1 MDEILSVFNAYKKR
15 VFNGI
20 RTEVKAN
27 LEDSYL
33 NEMENWDAL
42 GEEEKNEW
50 ESLEIDD
57 DGGYGAWWYEWID
70 DPYQGIGEY
79 VQDLWDSNWSNN
91 EVLNQ
96 TLDARV
102 GLDPKTVYDELSDL
116 VYRVARNMAGLPEL
130 NKVDKQPLL
139 DFINWP
145 VDNPK
150 ELM

>member
-20 RTEVKAN
+20 RTEVEAI
-27 LEDSYL
+27 LEDSYR
-33 NEMENWDAL
+33 NEVDEWDFL
-42 GEEEKNEW
+42 SEKDRAEW
-50 ESLEIDD
+50 DLE
-57 DGGYGAWWYEWID
+57 GGYGAFWYEWID
-70 DPYQGIGEY
+70 APFDGVYEY
-79 VQDLWDSNWSNN
+79 INELWDKYWSND

-96 TLDARV
+96 TLEAGV
-102 GLDPKTVYDELSDL
+102 GLDPKTVYDEVEKL
-116 VYRVARNMAGLPEL
+116 VFDIMRKIAGLSEI

-150 ELM
+150 ELI